1 MHACMYVCI
10 TAHPRERLARRCR
23 RRRRGRRRAVGRRR
37 RELRACGRPHAH
49 SLLRP
54 HCHTIAQH
62 NLPSTRARAQSF
74 ALRPAQAQARTGDRV
89 HRQAHARGHR
99 HTRLEDRHTN
109 ASPHTHTHTHTRTHT
124 QASAP
129 QERPSCAGAA
139 CVWARRSAV
148 CAQRRRVAAGVPLVR
163 RGELDVVP
171 AQMWFGVSPVV
182 PVQMWAA
189 VRPVP
194 AQMSNGTKPSPV
206 PAQRWQG

>member
-1 MHACMYVCI
+1 MHACMYLCI
-10 TAHPRERLARRCR
+10 TAHARERLARRCR

-74 ALRPAQAQARTGDRV
+74 ALGPAQAQTRTGDRV

-109 ASPHTHTHTHTRTHT
+109 ASPHTHRHTLR
-124 QASAP
+124 QARPKSGPRAQVRLVFRRDDPLYALSAAESP
-129 QERPSCAGAA
+129 PVC
-139 CVWARRSAV
+139 RSFA
-148 CAQRRRVAAGVPLVR
+148 
-163 RGELDVVP
+163 E
-171 AQMWFGVSPVV
+171 VSP
-182 PVQMWAA
+182 M
-189 VRPVP
+189 
-194 AQMSNGTKPSPV
+194 
-206 PAQRWQG
+206 